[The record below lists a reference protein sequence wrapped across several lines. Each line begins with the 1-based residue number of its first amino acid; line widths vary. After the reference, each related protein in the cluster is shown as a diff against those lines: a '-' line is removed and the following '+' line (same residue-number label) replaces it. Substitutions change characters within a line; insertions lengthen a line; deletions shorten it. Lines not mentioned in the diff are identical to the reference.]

1 MINWT
6 RPSSQMN
13 GNPTFIFHKRTSLSR
28 LLAGCPRKM
37 APERGHLPRRM
48 ALESPPQDIIVEGEI
63 QVHLQSPV
71 GFYTN
76 HKHER
81 CVKQADLRL
90 VEIERHGLARLLGDS
105 HEDIAGGVTWLH
117 GDLKSILK

>member
-1 MINWT
+1 
-6 RPSSQMN
+6 
-13 GNPTFIFHKRTSLSR
+13 
-28 LLAGCPRKM
+28 M

>member
-28 LLAGCPRKM
+28 FLAGCPRKM

-63 QVHLQSPV
+63 QVHLKTPLDS
-71 GFYTN
+71 TRIIN
-76 HKHER
+76 MSDALN
-81 CVKQADLRL
+81 KQ
-90 VEIERHGLARLLGDS
+90 I
-105 HEDIAGGVTWLH
+105 
-117 GDLKSILK
+117 